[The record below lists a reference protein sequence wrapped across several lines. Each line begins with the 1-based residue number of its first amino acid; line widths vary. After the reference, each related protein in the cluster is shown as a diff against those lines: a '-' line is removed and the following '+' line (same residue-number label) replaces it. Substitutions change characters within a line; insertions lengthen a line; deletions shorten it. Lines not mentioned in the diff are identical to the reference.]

1 MRIRNWFTK
10 ELPASVLLALWPVA
24 GTWAQDAAGKAAVQA
39 KVAEL
44 KQSLAANQK
53 ALQQY
58 TWVETTEISMKGE
71 VKKTEKKECRYG
83 TDGKVIK
90 TDLAGARAGAGQGLR
105 RRKAPG
111 RTRCGEGEGRRKQS
125 R

>member
-1 MRIRNWFTK
+1 MYDA
-10 ELPASVLLALWPVA
+10 LPAAVLLALWPVA
-24 GTWAQDAAGKAAVQA
+24 RGLAQDANGGAGGNKAALEE

-71 VKKTEKKECRYG
+71 VKKTERKDCRYG

-90 TDLAGARAGAGQGLR
+90 TDLPDA
-105 RRKAPG
+105 APAPAQDSG
-111 RTRCGEGEGRRKQS
+111 RGRRS
-125 R
+125 SSPE